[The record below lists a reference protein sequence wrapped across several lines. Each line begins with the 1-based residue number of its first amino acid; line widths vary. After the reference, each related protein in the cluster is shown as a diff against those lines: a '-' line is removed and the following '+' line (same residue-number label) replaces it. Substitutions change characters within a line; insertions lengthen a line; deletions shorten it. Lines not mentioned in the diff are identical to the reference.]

1 MKAYN
6 KRKRQPAN
14 ECYLSKDFL
23 ILYKIYK
30 HKYKKQNKEISTYYE
45 VRINFPQ
52 FLNKKQKKRNK
63 KSYGK
68 KLLEKN
74 ISFTV
79 KDNSSENVKTAIL
92 NKIWEDEY
100 FRKIVKNEVIDALE
114 NGRINDV
121 SMLLFSYAFYN
132 EISKNKA
139 FNESVFLSIL
149 ADMDFSNFML
159 GEATEF
165 ELNFLASCFTIFN
178 KKVTNKSLQI
188 HLNYILQYAYEK
200 NVIKEKIE
208 IILDKGSASLAEDRK
223 TRLNRMNALA
233 EKTLPLE
240 SETELID
247 WLVKKFRD
255 NNDVYLGVLIKLFTG
270 MSNPEICALRWGDYE
285 EIKYTNGKRHH
296 LVISKKMNDNSKE
309 LEYFDSEHKHKYRLI
324 PLPAFLDNLVKE
336 QYKKLIDFIIKKYR
350 KIIRYELT
358 TKKPYKL
365 VKTLFDAL
373 RIKDISYDDFKKLS
387 DNDFYKYYK
396 KEIDEEIKNYPIVSQ
411 SNKNIKEREKFKL
424 PFATT
429 TLRHCAQKALDKGFK
444 KFENKSK
451 LSSSDKII
459 DYSKQGNTLFHTN
472 YQFHAISNCGLTSG
486 ELNYIIG
493 NTDTDTFSKHYCD
506 FSNDLIQLQLAKK
519 LDRWADAHFRNTKP
533 NIDFTKRIITKSS
546 YQLKSI
552 EAGKNEYAEATI
564 IISSDSFSGN
574 IIIENDHGFE
584 ANATLY

>member
-114 NGRINDV
+114 NRRINDV

-165 ELNFLASCFTIFN
+165 ELNFLASCFMRLKNLSGQNSMKEAFTEQEISILRNELPDDLLGNSIMLQLGSGLRSQELLALKKDDISADGSNIVVDKAIKTVDGISKLGPPKSKKSNRIIPIPIDYRKYAIYLRENGAEPFIWTLSRLNPLCSVSTYRKKFKKALQKISDVRVLTPHCCRHTYITCLQAKGVPMETISRLAGHSN
-178 KKVTNKSLQI
+178 IETTDGYLHTSQATLEEAVSRLNCNNKS
-188 HLNYILQYAYEK
+188 
-200 NVIKEKIE
+200 
-208 IILDKGSASLAEDRK
+208 GEDV
-223 TRLNRMNALA
+223 A
-233 EKTLPLE
+233 
-240 SETELID
+240 
-247 WLVKKFRD
+247 
-255 NNDVYLGVLIKLFTG
+255 
-270 MSNPEICALRWGDYE
+270 
-285 EIKYTNGKRHH
+285 
-296 LVISKKMNDNSKE
+296 
-309 LEYFDSEHKHKYRLI
+309 
-324 PLPAFLDNLVKE
+324 
-336 QYKKLIDFIIKKYR
+336 
-350 KIIRYELT
+350 
-358 TKKPYKL
+358 
-365 VKTLFDAL
+365 
-373 RIKDISYDDFKKLS
+373 
-387 DNDFYKYYK
+387 
-396 KEIDEEIKNYPIVSQ
+396 
-411 SNKNIKEREKFKL
+411 
-424 PFATT
+424 
-429 TLRHCAQKALDKGFK
+429 
-444 KFENKSK
+444 
-451 LSSSDKII
+451 
-459 DYSKQGNTLFHTN
+459 
-472 YQFHAISNCGLTSG
+472 
-486 ELNYIIG
+486 
-493 NTDTDTFSKHYCD
+493 
-506 FSNDLIQLQLAKK
+506 
-519 LDRWADAHFRNTKP
+519 
-533 NIDFTKRIITKSS
+533 
-546 YQLKSI
+546 
-552 EAGKNEYAEATI
+552 
-564 IISSDSFSGN
+564 
-574 IIIENDHGFE
+574 
-584 ANATLY
+584 